1 MTTIK
6 LQLEELAPVF
16 KRMGPRAVAAAKRG
30 ALRGAL
36 RAVSTLQ
43 RATGLAP
50 PANPNRIGVGGA
62 VNTAHYKRS
71 WKAEQLPD
79 GARVHN
85 SAPYAAVI
93 EHGRREGS
101 AFPPLKEIE
110 RWAQRRMGLNAKE
123 AKAAAYPIARAIAK
137 RGLLARKVM
146 GNAQA
151 EIEKGFLEEVRKELE
166 RELVRGPTV

>member
-6 LQLEELAPVF
+6 LQLGELAPVF
-16 KRMGPRAVAAAKRG
+16 QRMGPRAVAAAKRG

-43 RATGLAP
+43 RAVGQAP
-50 PANPNRIGVGGA
+50 PANPAQKGVGGA
-62 VNTAHYKRS
+62 LNTGHYKRS

-79 GARVHN
+79 GARVYN
-85 SAPYAAVI
+85 TAPYAGVI

-110 RWAQRRMGLNAKE
+110 RWAQRRLGLNPKE
-123 AKAAAYPIARAIAK
+123 AKAAAFPIARAIAK

-151 EIEKGFLEEVRKELE
+151 QVEKDFLEEVRKELD
-166 RELVRGPTV
+166 RELARGPVV

>member
-1 MTTIK
+1 MTTVHLK
-6 LQLEELAPVF
+6 LEELAPVF
-16 KRMGPRAVAAAKRG
+16 QRMGARAVAAARRG

-36 RAVSTLQ
+36 RAVVTLQ
-43 RATGLAP
+43 KATGQAP
-50 PANPNRIGVGGA
+50 PANPGMRGVGGA

-79 GARVHN
+79 GARVYN
-85 SAPYAAVI
+85 SAPYASVI
-93 EHGRREGS
+93 EEGRRANS

-110 RWAQRRMGLNAKE
+110 RWAQRRLGLSAKE

-151 EIEKGFLEEVRKELE
+151 EVEKGFLEEVRKELD
-166 RELVRGPTV
+166 RELARGPVV

>member
-1 MTTIK
+1 MTTVHLK
-6 LQLEELAPVF
+6 LEELAPVF
-16 KRMGPRAVAAAKRG
+16 RRMGARTVAAAKRG

-43 RATGLAP
+43 RATSMAT
-50 PANPNRIGVGGA
+50 PANPKQIGVGGA

-79 GARVHN
+79 GARVYN
-85 SAPYAAVI
+85 SAPYAGVI
-93 EHGRREGS
+93 EHGRRAGS
-101 AFPPLKEIE
+101 FPPLREIE
-110 RWAQRRMGLNAKE
+110 RWAQRRMGLNPKE
-123 AKAAAYPIARAIAK
+123 AKAAAFPIARAIAR

-151 EIEKGFLEEVRKELE
+151 EIEQGFLEEVRKELE
-166 RELVRGPTV
+166 RELARGPVV